1 MVARYT
7 MEVRFGP
14 SLDAKPSPGI
24 GARLIS
30 FEKTFDFLPRGRGG
44 SNLPAVPTETGAS
57 CAVRLFAIKHPIIA
71 RIYQGCLSW
80 KMQEI

>member
-30 FEKTFDFLPRGRGG
+30 FEKTFDFWCRGRGG
-44 SNLPAVPTETGAS
+44 SNPPAVSTETGAP
-57 CAVRLFAIKHPIIA
+57 CAVRHFAIKHPIKP
-71 RIYQGCLSW
+71 RIFHELFS
-80 KMQEI
+80 